1 MTQELVD
8 LRTSILEARYED
20 ALAILDDLE
29 DMSKKS
35 ILRNIVSFLIRLMI
49 HLIKNQLEE
58 RLTNSWIASISNSII
73 EIQSLNTKDNRKSYY
88 IKQDEWND
96 YLEEAIERAIRP
108 ASVEV
113 MDGKLK
119 ASAISAQINRENIIQ
134 VSDRLL
140 ELTYQYSAKE
150 LPREIDRVL
159 AQLPGGR
166 EWFD

>member
-1 MTQELVD
+1 MTQELID
-8 LRTSILEARYED
+8 LRNSILEGRYED
-20 ALAILDDLE
+20 AFIIIDELE

-35 ILRNIVSFLIRLMI
+35 ILRNIMSFLIILMI
-49 HLIKNQLEE
+49 HLIKNQIEK
-58 RLTNSWIASISNSII
+58 RLTNSWIASISNSVI
-73 EIQSLNTKDNRKSYY
+73 EIQSLNLKDNLRSYY

-119 ASAISAQINRENIIQ
+119 AAAISAQISRKYIIQ
-134 VSDRLL
+134 ISHKLL
-140 ELTYQYSAKE
+140 SLTYQYSAKE
-150 LPREIDRVL
+150 LPLAIDRVL
-159 AQLPGGR
+159 AQLYGGD

>member
-73 EIQSLNTKDNRKSYY
+73 EIQSLNTKDNRRSYY

>member
-1 MTQELVD
+1 MTQELLD
-8 LRTSILEARYED
+8 LRNSILEGRYED
-20 ALAILDDLE
+20 AFIIIDELE

-35 ILRNIVSFLIRLMI
+35 ILRNIMSFLIILMI
-49 HLIKNQLEE
+49 HLIKNQIEK
-58 RLTNSWIASISNSII
+58 RLTNSWIASISNSVI
-73 EIQSLNTKDNRKSYY
+73 EIQSLNLKDNRRSYY

-119 ASAISAQINRENIIQ
+119 AAAISAQISREDIIQ
-134 VSDRLL
+134 ISHQLL

-150 LPREIDRVL
+150 LPLAIDRVL
-159 AQLPGGR
+159 VQLSGGD